1 MAQFE
6 KNEDNNYHTENGIE
20 MAKHFGTED
29 IMDKE
34 RTLRSMLK
42 PNTWNEIVNMLKYAG
57 FNDVQSFWQNH
68 TFVGAM
74 AIKN

>member
-1 MAQFE
+1 
-6 KNEDNNYHTENGIE
+6 
-20 MAKHFGTED
+20 
-29 IMDKE
+29 
-34 RTLRSMLK
+34 MLK